1 MGGGRETRRGHVLPC
16 SVVDVL
22 DLIARFAPCIEA
34 LGAVSA
40 LHARKI
46 EHELLDVLHLDAL
59 EPIERCLDRLVRVR
73 EVLGRVF
80 DSFL

>member
-34 LGAVSA
+34 LGAVGA

-46 EHELLDVLHLDAL
+46 EYELLDVLHLDAL
-59 EPIERCLDRLVRVR
+59 EPIERRLDRLVGVR

>member
-1 MGGGRETRRGHVLPC
+1 MLPC

-34 LGAVSA
+34 LGAVGA

-59 EPIERCLDRLVRVR
+59 EPIKRCLDRLVRVC

>member
-1 MGGGRETRRGHVLPC
+1 MLPC

-22 DLIARFAPCIEA
+22 DLIARFAPCIKA
-34 LGAVSA
+34 LGAVGA

-46 EHELLDVLHLDAL
+46 EHDLLDVLHLDAL
-59 EPIERCLDRLVRVR
+59 EPIERCLDRLVRVC

>member
-16 SVVDVL
+16 GVVDVL
-22 DLIARFAPCIEA
+22 DLIASFAPCIEA
-34 LGAVSA
+34 LGAVGT
-40 LHARKI
+40 L
-46 EHELLDVLHLDAL
+46 HELLDVLHLDAL
-59 EPIERCLDRLVRVR
+59 EPIERCLDRLVRVC

>member
-1 MGGGRETRRGHVLPC
+1 M
-16 SVVDVL
+16 
-22 DLIARFAPCIEA
+22 
-34 LGAVSA
+34 
-40 LHARKI
+40 HAREI

>member
-1 MGGGRETRRGHVLPC
+1 MGGGRQTRRWHVLPC
-16 SVVDVL
+16 GVVDVL

-34 LGAVSA
+34 LGAVGA

-59 EPIERCLDRLVRVR
+59 EPIERCLDRLVCVR

>member
-16 SVVDVL
+16 GVVDVL

-34 LGAVSA
+34 LGAVGT
-40 LHARKI
+40 LHAREI
-46 EHELLDVLHLDAL
+46 EHELLHVLHLNAL
-59 EPIERCLDRLVRVR
+59 EPIERRLDRLVGVR

>member
-34 LGAVSA
+34 LGAVGA

-46 EHELLDVLHLDAL
+46 EHELLDGLHLDAL
-59 EPIERCLDRLVRVR
+59 EPIERSLDRLVRVC

>member
-1 MGGGRETRRGHVLPC
+1 MGGGRQTRRWHVLPC
-16 SVVDVL
+16 GVVDVL

-34 LGAVSA
+34 LGAVGT
-40 LHARKI
+40 LHAREI
-46 EHELLDVLHLDAL
+46 EHELLHVLHLDAL
-59 EPIERCLDRLVRVR
+59 EPIERRLDRLVGVR